1 MAETVTM
8 RQIPRLTLDPGNLGL
23 QFDAV
28 MQETHGQRL
37 QVTENPV
44 ETGVS
49 ISDHCYVEGAT
60 LSLVAS
66 IADIRMPSAA
76 AGYDSPSGRS
86 NYGYQRLCEIERQ
99 LARNELQPF
108 EIITSVKTY
117 DHMVLTEISMTR
129 DKTTPQLGRFNMNFR
144 EVITVDTA
152 RTTYVREPGRVRRS
166 ASPTKD
172 GGSQQPGTP
181 TDQEAATG
189 KREGSILSH
198 LTGWRQG
205 RFGGGRG

>member
-1 MAETVTM
+1 MAEPQTVTM
-8 RQIPRLTLDPGNLGL
+8 RQIPRLTLDPGHLGL

-66 IADIRMPSAA
+66 IADIRMPNAA
-76 AGYDSPSGRS
+76 SGYDSPSGRS

-99 LARNELQPF
+99 LAENKLQPF

-117 DHMVLTEISMTR
+117 NHMVLTEISMTR

-144 EVITVDTA
+144 EVITVSTQ
-152 RTTYVREPGRVRRS
+152 RTRYVRVEPGRTHRA

-172 GGSQQPGTP
+172 GGSQQPGQP
-181 TDQEAATG
+181 TDQEAAVG
-189 KREGSILSH
+189 KREGSVLSH
-198 LTGWRQG
+198 LTGLRRG
-205 RFGGGRG
+205 RR